1 MGTTIE
7 ARNLA
12 ARQELFR
19 LLIYVKADAVQ
30 DKAISVNKS
39 VAEQLLK
46 LKPSRRTMQL
56 EKCFLKAIASLPEE
70 SVIKD
75 IDVLFNPDYKVDV
88 IKLLISANKQRA
100 FSIIWPGEFRDGKL
114 IYSEE
119 NYPDYKSF
127 PISDYDIYCVI

>member
-1 MGTTIE
+1 M
-7 ARNLA
+7 
-12 ARQELFR
+12 
-19 LLIYVKADAVQ
+19 
-30 DKAISVNKS
+30 
-39 VAEQLLK
+39 AEQLLK

-56 EKCFLKAIASLPEE
+56 EKCFLKAIATLPEE

-114 IYSEE
+114 IYSQE